1 MVIFLPR
8 YTQNLMLRLACDMN
22 LCMFVLTLLHSHSP
36 HPSLCLHSCWSH
48 RSASFSFS
56 IHCIPDWR
64 MTLKSVAKHTWF
76 LPSSWQSSS
85 ISCIFTNSLFCPLI
99 SSQDGLRQLSKY
111 QTKFFIYLLLR
122 NSYPSFNNQ
131 FNRFYCVGFHKPPL
145 LILFFFFR
153 SFSEAQSFS
162 ALWSGYRDVSSVQN
176 HSSLGRDSVC
186 FWCVHPHP
194 LSMCL
199 NHLMFPYINKCI
211 LVPDQCFSKWLRDRR
226 EEWKKKLMACYL

>member
-1 MVIFLPR
+1 MGWLSDPLQLFFSQGTPRTSCFVLPV
-8 YTQNLMLRLACDMN
+8 TWTW
-22 LCMFVLTLLHSHSP
+22 CMFVLTLLHSHSP

-56 IHCIPDWR
+56 IHCIPAWR
-64 MTLKSVAKHTWF
+64 MTLKSGAKHTWF

-85 ISCIFTNSLFCPLI
+85 VSCIFTDSLFCPLI

-145 LILFFFFR
+145 LILFFL
-153 SFSEAQSFS
+153 EASLKPNPFQLYDLVTTMYLLFKIIVPWEEI
-162 ALWSGYRDVSSVQN
+162 LFVFDVSI
-176 HSSLGRDSVC
+176 HT
-186 FWCVHPHP
+186 
-194 LSMCL
+194 
-199 NHLMFPYINKCI
+199 PYPCAWII
-211 LVPDQCFSKWLRDRR
+211 
-226 EEWKKKLMACYL
+226 